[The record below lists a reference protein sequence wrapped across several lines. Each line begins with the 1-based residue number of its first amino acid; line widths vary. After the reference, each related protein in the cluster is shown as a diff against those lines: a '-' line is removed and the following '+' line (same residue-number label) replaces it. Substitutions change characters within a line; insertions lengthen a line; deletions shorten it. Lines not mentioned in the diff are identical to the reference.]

1 MFLGSSIQVL
11 YRMMI
16 FISSIFESSA
26 SIQYIALNVP
36 ANLQMVLLILMSC
49 HSSNS
54 KQRTMTQEMKI
65 GAFGLRQIYHVFG
78 HVKAYL
84 RQGNSDRLIRTQASV

>member
-1 MFLGSSIQVL
+1 
-11 YRMMI
+11 
-16 FISSIFESSA
+16 
-26 SIQYIALNVP
+26 
-36 ANLQMVLLILMSC
+36 
-49 HSSNS
+49 
-54 KQRTMTQEMKI
+54 MTQEMKI